1 LDESKCLREE
11 WALKTL
17 PRAVIL
23 KRFATDLRVLLRA
36 IDFGIGARKIALV
49 ARLTT
54 VFPVSPALH
63 GRQRRGY
70 NKSSHRFS
78 FCEHSCAMENTPTEK
93 PNVVIVG
100 AGFGGLEA
108 AKKLACENVRVTVID
123 RTNYHLFQPL
133 LYQVATAAL
142 SPADIAAPVRAVLSK
157 WKNVEVILAE
167 VQSVDV
173 DAKKIKTTD
182 TEIGYDFLILA
193 TGARHSYFGH
203 NEWEKLAP
211 GLKSLEDAIELRRR
225 LLMAFEYAEKVTDE
239 GARKAAMTF
248 VIIGGGPTG
257 VEMAGAIAEIA
268 RYTLAKDFRHIDP
281 SEARVILIEGDP
293 RLLAAF
299 PEDLSASAL
308 KQLVDLGVEVRTG
321 TRATNLTEG
330 GVQAGNEFIPCR
342 VKIWAAGN
350 NASFVGKTL
359 GTPVDQVGRVMVN
372 GDLTIPGHP
381 EVQVIG
387 DLANFSHQTGQP
399 LPGVSPVAMQQGR
412 HAARNILAMIEGRRP
427 QHFRY
432 WDKGSM
438 ATIGRN
444 KAVADLN
451 LVHLSGLPAWLVWLF
466 VHIIFLVGFRN
477 RLAVLFQWAWA
488 YFTFNKGARLITRN
502 FQAEQRPP
510 A

>member
-1 LDESKCLREE
+1 M
-11 WALKTL
+11 
-17 PRAVIL
+17 
-23 KRFATDLRVLLRA
+23 
-36 IDFGIGARKIALV
+36 
-49 ARLTT
+49 
-54 VFPVSPALH
+54 
-63 GRQRRGY
+63 Q
-70 NKSSHRFS
+70 
-78 FCEHSCAMENTPTEK
+78 NTPEK
-93 PNVVIVG
+93 KPHVVIVG

-108 AKKLACENVRVTVID
+108 AKKLACKDVRVTVID

-142 SPADIAAPVRAVLSK
+142 SPADIAAPVRAVLSEC
-157 WKNVEVILAE
+157 KNMEVILAE

-173 DAKKIKTTD
+173 AAKKIKTTD
-182 TEIGYDFLILA
+182 MEILYDFLILA

-203 NEWEKLAP
+203 DEWEKLAP

-225 LLMAFEYAEKVTDE
+225 LLMAFEYAEKITDE
-239 GARKAAMTF
+239 AARKAAMTF

-281 SEARVILIEGDP
+281 SQARVILIEGEP
-293 RLLAAF
+293 RLLASF
-299 PEDLSASAL
+299 PEDLSSSAM

-321 TRATNLTEG
+321 VRATNLTETG
-330 GVQAGNEFIPCR
+330 LQVGDEFIPCR

-359 GTPVDQVGRVMVN
+359 GVPIDRVGRVMVDD
-372 GDLTIPGHP
+372 DLTIPGHP

-412 HAARNILAMIEGRRP
+412 HAARNILRMIKNREPRP
-427 QHFRY
+427 FRY

-451 LVHLSGLPAWLVWLF
+451 FVHLSGLPAWLVWLF

-477 RLAVLFQWAWA
+477 RVAVLFQWAWA
-488 YFTFNKGARLITRN
+488 YLTFNAGARLITRN
-502 FQAEQRPP
+502 FQSEMRPP

>member
-1 LDESKCLREE
+1 MED
-11 WALKTL
+11 ALANR
-17 PRAVIL
+17 PHVI
-23 KRFATDLRVLLRA
+23 
-36 IDFGIGARKIALV
+36 
-49 ARLTT
+49 
-54 VFPVSPALH
+54 
-63 GRQRRGY
+63 
-70 NKSSHRFS
+70 
-78 FCEHSCAMENTPTEK
+78 
-93 PNVVIVG
+93 IVG

-108 AKKLACENVRVTVID
+108 AKTLGPENVRVTVID

-157 WKNVEVILAE
+157 YKNVEVILAE

-173 DAKKIKTTD
+173 EAKKIRTTD

-211 GLKSLEDAIELRRR
+211 GLKSLEDAIEVRRR
-225 LLMAFEYAEKVTDE
+225 LLMAFEYAEKITDE
-239 GARKAAMTF
+239 AARKAAMTF

-257 VEMAGAIAEIA
+257 VEMAGAIAEIS
-268 RYTLAKDFRHIDP
+268 RHTLARDFRHIDP
-281 SEARVILIEGDP
+281 SQARVILIEGEP

-308 KQLVDLGVEVRTG
+308 KQLVDLGVEVRTA
-321 TRATNLTEG
+321 TRATNLTEA
-330 GVQAGNEFIPCR
+330 GVQVGNEFIPCR

-350 NASFVGKTL
+350 NASFVGKAL
-359 GTPVDQVGRVMVN
+359 GASIDRVGRVIVN
-372 GDLTIPGHP
+372 DDLTISGHP

-387 DLANFSHQTGQP
+387 DLANFSHQTGEP

-412 HAARNILAMIEGRRP
+412 HAARNVLAMIAGRKP
-427 QHFRY
+427 QRFHY
-432 WDKGSM
+432 WDKGSL

-444 KAVADLN
+444 RAVADLKFA
-451 LVHLSGLPAWLVWLF
+451 HLSGLPAWLAWLF
-466 VHIIFLVGFRN
+466 VHIVFLVGFRN
-477 RLAVLFQWAWA
+477 RFLVLFQWAWA
-488 YFTFNKGARLITRN
+488 YFTFDKGARLITRN